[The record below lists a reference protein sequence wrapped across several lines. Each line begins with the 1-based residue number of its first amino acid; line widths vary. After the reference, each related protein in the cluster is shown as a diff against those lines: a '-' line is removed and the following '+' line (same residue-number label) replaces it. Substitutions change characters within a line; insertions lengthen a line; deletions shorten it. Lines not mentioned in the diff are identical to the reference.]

1 MLNIYALQ
9 HQRKPRK
16 LKLSPAVHKRHKKPG
31 AKLHFHDYP
40 PSRKKTH
47 GETTIHGIGDAATM
61 RWRTPQTMLAGLMRT
76 VRVTKNPGSANE
88 NVCLS
93 GNP

>member
-40 PSRKKTH
+40 PSRKKRMVKQQFM
-47 GETTIHGIGDAATM
+47 ASV
-61 RWRTPQTMLAGLMRT
+61 MLQQCAGAHHKRCWL
-76 VRVTKNPGSANE
+76 A
-88 NVCLS
+88 
-93 GNP
+93 